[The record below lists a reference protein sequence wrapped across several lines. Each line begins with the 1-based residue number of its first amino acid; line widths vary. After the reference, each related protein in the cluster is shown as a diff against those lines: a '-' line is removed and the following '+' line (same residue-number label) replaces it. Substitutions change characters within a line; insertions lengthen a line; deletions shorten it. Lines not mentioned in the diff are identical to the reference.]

1 MQTYPAR
8 TLGLKLTLPISV
20 RQLEYVIMLLAH
32 PPHLR
37 TAARVCHHGEPSG
50 LALPSCVWNGES
62 TDKRL
67 NRHWP
72 MLNICFGRH
81 VRRAIARAPDVP
93 GPDADTDTD
102 AVADAVLAAAA
113 TDGGGGGSDPS
124 SVLSDQPRA
133 LALAL
138 PSGAVHAEGGRG
150 RDSSGGRAREARR
163 GRDEGRNDRGHAV
176 CRHDD
181 YYDAAA
187 QDMRRRA
194 HVYFGA
200 EAEAWFAQGR
210 GEGGLGDEPSGCTL
224 RLFVCLLLDY
234 EPGIVDIV
242 KSFLVAARV
251 SHVPFDEL
259 AASSFLTT
267 VKYSMSVS
275 HRALSEMFCETVC
288 ETFPSMLVL
297 ALPCLAFA
305 CFSSRTEVLPR
316 DGGARARR

>member
-1 MQTYPAR
+1 MR
-8 TLGLKLTLPISV
+8 LKLYRLG
-20 RQLEYVIMLLAH
+20 RHLESCGEELY
-32 PPHLR
+32 R
-37 TAARVCHHGEPSG
+37 FAASTVLVCGGQGEG
-50 LALPSCVWNGES
+50 GC

-72 MLNICFGRH
+72 MLNVFCGRH
-81 VRRAIARAPDVP
+81 IRRAIARAPDVP
-93 GPDADTDTD
+93 GPDADTNADTNAVAD
-102 AVADAVLAAAA
+102 AVANAVLAAAA
-113 TDGGGGGSDPS
+113 TDDGGGGGSDPS
-124 SVLSDQPRA
+124 GVLSDQPRA

-138 PSGAVHAEGGRG
+138 PSGAVHAEGDREF
-150 RDSSGGRAREARR
+150 DSSGGRAREARR

-181 YYDAAA
+181 YHDAAA

-194 HVYFGA
+194 RVYFGA

-275 HRALSEMFCETVC
+275 HRALSEMFCEIIC

-297 ALPCLAFA
+297 AFLALRSPA
-305 CFSSRTEVLPR
+305 SPPVPEVPPR